1 LRSQKPSINQLSP
14 TTKYYKPKK
23 CLSIDYRLEFTISN
37 INKKKVMKP
46 IILIVYKMEDLSE
59 VKVYYS
65 IEQLSQLR
73 HEVAESMKQVYGIE
87 LRTLF

>member
-1 LRSQKPSINQLSP
+1 
-14 TTKYYKPKK
+14 
-23 CLSIDYRLEFTISN
+23 
-37 INKKKVMKP
+37 MKP

>member
-1 LRSQKPSINQLSP
+1 
-14 TTKYYKPKK
+14 
-23 CLSIDYRLEFTISN
+23 
-37 INKKKVMKP
+37 MKP

-87 LRTLF
+87 LRTLFWYRFSFLLNDSLWFCQKK